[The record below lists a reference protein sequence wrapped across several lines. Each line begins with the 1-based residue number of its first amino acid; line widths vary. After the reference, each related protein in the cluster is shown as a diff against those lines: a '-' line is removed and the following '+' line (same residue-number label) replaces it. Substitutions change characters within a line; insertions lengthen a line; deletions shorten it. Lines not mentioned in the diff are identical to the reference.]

1 MSNNPL
7 LSITIPTKNRYSSL
21 KYLVNAL
28 LKFESDDFEVIIQDN
43 STDNSDFKA
52 FLDSLNCLKIRY
64 YYTNQNISVV
74 QNCDLAIEH
83 SKGEYVC
90 MIGVDDG
97 VVPSIIDF
105 VKFMKS
111 QNIDGAYVKFARY
124 IWPDVILKVHNFAG
138 KFYYPSNIIGTHKLD
153 ANLEFTKSFKSSG
166 TTLAKMPKVYHGII
180 SKKCLNEVKELSGS
194 YFPGPSPD
202 MANAVGLSFFVKN
215 YIYCDSLR
223 DDSIFRYSFSIVN
236 DSFFFYNEFCK
247 NIDTVFFDYK
257 NDKIELIKSYYDV
270 INSADEECYI
280 YWNKKYG
287 LISIYN
293 YPWGALILFDHEE
306 IPGFAKETFYNFII
320 IQEKE
325 IQKEMPYQ
333 ILKNEK

>member
-1 MSNNPL
+1 MKRQAKYITLIIIGLFVISCNNGNL
-7 LSITIPTKNRYSSL
+7 KTKNQILTTKPKITVYDYQIWIS
-21 KYLVNAL
+21 N
-28 LKFESDDFEVIIQDN
+28 
-43 STDNSDFKA
+43 
-52 FLDSLNCLKIRY
+52 LNK
-64 YYTNQNISVV
+64 
-74 QNCDLAIEH
+74 
-83 SKGEYVC
+83 
-90 MIGVDDG
+90 
-97 VVPSIIDF
+97 
-105 VKFMKS
+105 
-111 QNIDGAYVKFARY
+111 
-124 IWPDVILKVHNFAG
+124 
-138 KFYYPSNIIGTHKLD
+138 
-153 ANLEFTKSFKSSG
+153 
-166 TTLAKMPKVYHGII
+166 
-180 SKKCLNEVKELSGS
+180 KELR
-194 YFPGPSPD
+194 D
-202 MANAVGLSFFVKN
+202 SFIVYLDTLTFNSRKH

-223 DDSIFRYSFSIVN
+223 DDSIFRYSFSIVS

>member
-1 MSNNPL
+1 MKRQAKYITLIIIGLFVISCNNGNL
-7 LSITIPTKNRYSSL
+7 KTKNQILTTKPKITVYDYQIWIS
-21 KYLVNAL
+21 N
-28 LKFESDDFEVIIQDN
+28 
-43 STDNSDFKA
+43 
-52 FLDSLNCLKIRY
+52 LNK
-64 YYTNQNISVV
+64 
-74 QNCDLAIEH
+74 
-83 SKGEYVC
+83 
-90 MIGVDDG
+90 
-97 VVPSIIDF
+97 
-105 VKFMKS
+105 
-111 QNIDGAYVKFARY
+111 
-124 IWPDVILKVHNFAG
+124 
-138 KFYYPSNIIGTHKLD
+138 
-153 ANLEFTKSFKSSG
+153 
-166 TTLAKMPKVYHGII
+166 
-180 SKKCLNEVKELSGS
+180 KELR
-194 YFPGPSPD
+194 D
-202 MANAVGLSFFVKN
+202 SFIVYLDTLTFNSRKN

-223 DDSIFRYSFSIVN
+223 DDSIFRYSFSIVS

-257 NDKIELIKSYYDV
+257 NDKIELIKSDYDV

>member
-1 MSNNPL
+1 MKRQAKYITLIIIGLFVISCNNGNL
-7 LSITIPTKNRYSSL
+7 KTKNQILTTKPKIAVYDYQIWIS
-21 KYLVNAL
+21 N
-28 LKFESDDFEVIIQDN
+28 
-43 STDNSDFKA
+43 
-52 FLDSLNCLKIRY
+52 LNK
-64 YYTNQNISVV
+64 
-74 QNCDLAIEH
+74 
-83 SKGEYVC
+83 
-90 MIGVDDG
+90 
-97 VVPSIIDF
+97 
-105 VKFMKS
+105 
-111 QNIDGAYVKFARY
+111 
-124 IWPDVILKVHNFAG
+124 
-138 KFYYPSNIIGTHKLD
+138 
-153 ANLEFTKSFKSSG
+153 
-166 TTLAKMPKVYHGII
+166 
-180 SKKCLNEVKELSGS
+180 KELH
-194 YFPGPSPD
+194 D
-202 MANAVGLSFFVKN
+202 SFIVYLDTLTFNSRKN

-223 DDSIFRYSFSIVN
+223 DDSIFRYSFSIVS
-236 DSFFFYNEFCK
+236 DSVFFNNEFCK